1 VRREISVS
9 AEVEAVLIEANAMR
23 IAMLAKVSETTPGL
37 GKIMENTFYHLS
49 FPAHKGKVTLLM

>member
-1 VRREISVS
+1 VS
-9 AEVEAVLIEANAMR
+9 AEVEAVLIEADAMR